1 MKLDDR
7 KVVELPLDD
16 ILPNRFQPR
25 ITFNED
31 AINELAESIKEHGVI
46 QPIVVRKI
54 NDKYEIIAGERRYK
68 ASTMAGKSTIPAI
81 VTDLNDKESAEIAL
95 IENVQREDLT
105 AIEEAVSYKK
115 ILDMGYLTQEE
126 LSGKLG
132 KKQSTISNKLRLLN
146 LDEEVQEALLEKKI
160 SERHAR
166 SLLKLN
172 SKDQRKMLNRIITE
186 RLTVRKTDTEI
197 EKILHPEIKVET
209 AKATEQITNNV
220 KVDKAV
226 EADKVEPLEV
236 LDLDDDTDEGGKNK
250 MNNEFN
256 NNFNIPTQPIMNDNP
271 QNNTMGPVEEVV
283 PQNNNMNI
291 PVSPIIEDVKPVE
304 PTFNNPGFMD
314 VNKIEETATDINV
327 EKPVANMQDLLQ
339 PTSKPTEAP
348 IPNVDASIFSFDPQ
362 ATSNSV
368 EKPTSQ
374 TTEQDEANLLK
385 PGKFFN
391 LNSDGEIA
399 EPAAPSQAAETT
411 PESISAMLNSAA
423 VKEEP
428 VVEAPKP
435 VEEVKPNTSSMFGI
449 NLEPKN
455 PDYVKNVEEKEA
467 NVDFGIPTPTID
479 NNTLNFD
486 SFFQDSTASSQ
497 PASVTG
503 QPNVAEPVPAVN
515 TNVNTNVAPVEPN
528 FVANQPQPTP
538 SVSVQPEVT
547 IVPDPVVPT
556 TPATPS
562 VQPAAQTPNYS
573 VPSTEEL
580 DAFLNNLDSSTPLSQ
595 TMPESSMQQPSVTVP
610 NNNTIVDVQG
620 KMEQV
625 KAIMAEA
632 KQKVEALGIKIE
644 LDEFDFEDM
653 YQAIFKIDK

>member
-186 RLTVRKTDTEI
+186 RLTVRKTDAEI
-197 EKILHPEIKVET
+197 EKILHPETKVEE
-209 AKATEQITNNV
+209 KKVATP
-220 KVDKAV
+220 A
-226 EADKVEPLEV
+226 EPLEV
-236 LDLDDDTDEGGKNK
+236 LDLDDDTDEGGKNQ

-256 NNFNIPTQPIMNDNP
+256 NNFNIPTQPIMNDNL
-271 QNNTMGPVEEVV
+271 QNNTEEIVEEVV
-283 PQNNNMNI
+283 PQNNNINI

-304 PTFNNPGFMD
+304 PIFNNPGFMD

-339 PTSKPTEAP
+339 PTPKPTEAP

-362 ATSNSV
+362 ATSSYVENSSLQ
-368 EKPTSQ
+368 P
-374 TTEQDEANLLK
+374 TEQNDSDESDESSLLK

-399 EPAAPSQAAETT
+399 EPAAPYQSTEAT
-411 PESISAMLNSAA
+411 PESISAMLNST
-423 VKEEP
+423 VTKEEP
-428 VVEAPKP
+428 VVETPQP

-486 SFFQDSTASSQ
+486 SFFQDNTVST
-497 PASVTG
+497 PTV
-503 QPNVAEPVPAVN
+503 NVAEQPIVPEPTATVN
-515 TNVNTNVAPVEPN
+515 VTPAEPN
-528 FVANQPQPTP
+528 FVANQTQATP
-538 SVSVQPEVT
+538 SMQPEVT